1 MLNPTDESAVGATQI
16 DQVPAGRAGTM
27 AELAHLTMF
36 LLSDACDYLTGQT
49 IAMDGGQMLA
59 GPGTFAGLT
68 SLSDQ
73 DWAEIRE
80 RSQAATATS
89 KAQRST

>member
-1 MLNPTDESAVGATQI
+1 
-16 DQVPAGRAGTM
+16 VPAGRAGTID
-27 AELAHLTMF
+27 ELANLMMF

-68 SLSDQ
+68 SLTDA
-73 DWAEIRE
+73 DWQEIKE
-80 RSQAATATS
+80 KSLAATAAS
-89 KAQRST
+89 KAQRSV